1 MFAIIRL
8 DGSGK
13 IISCIQR
20 DYKESFKTIT
30 ISSSSIHVNKTYNK
44 KYFDKVTEHGCVLK
58 NDYHIYTL
66 DDSKIEEH
74 KATLKKFY
82 KEKWKQKI
90 KELQEAIRKIDEE

>member
-1 MFAIIRL
+1 MFIIIRL
-8 DGSGK
+8 DGLGK

-20 DYKESFKTIT
+20 DYKESPKTI
-30 ISSSSIHVNKTYNK
+30 IHVNKTYNK
-44 KYFDKVTEHGCVLK
+44 KYFDRVTEHGCVLK

-66 DDSKIEEH
+66 NDSKIEEH

-82 KEKWKQKI
+82 KERWEQKI